1 MSIKPIVMAEACC
14 NHMGSLDIAKRM
26 IEVASTFSNANI
38 IKFQKRNV
46 KENLSPERYHGPHP
60 EPNNSFGKT
69 YGEHREALE
78 FSIEAHESLKEYCE
92 KLNII
97 YAVSV
102 FDLTSAKECISIA
115 SKIIKIPSALNLD
128 FKILEYVCKNHFG
141 EIHISTG
148 MTSFD
153 ELNSIIDF
161 VDSHSRL
168 KDTVI
173 YACTSSYPC
182 DYKDLYLNYI
192 KKLYDLLGSK
202 VKGVGFSGHH
212 NGIAADVAALT
223 LGARWFERHFTLDRA
238 WKGTDQA
245 ASLEPDG
252 LRKLIRDLSNVS
264 MALQDRP
271 AGILE
276 VEKFNH
282 HFHKENKAL
291 K

>member
-1 MSIKPIVMAEACC
+1 MAIKPVVMAEACC
-14 NHMGSLDIAKRM
+14 NHMGNVDIARRM
-26 IEVASTFSNANI
+26 IEVAATFSNANI

-46 KENLSPERYHGPHP
+46 KENLSPERYRGPHP
-60 EPNNSFGKT
+60 EPSNSFGNT

-78 FSIEAHESLKEYCE
+78 FSIETHASLKEYCE
-92 KLNII
+92 KLNIL

-102 FDLTSAKECISIA
+102 FDLTSAKECISIN

-128 FKILEYVCKNHFG
+128 FKILEYVCKKHSG

-148 MTSFD
+148 MTTFD
-153 ELNSIIDF
+153 ELNSLIAFIK
-161 VDSHSRL
+161 SHDRL

-182 DYKDLYLNYI
+182 NHQDLYLNYI
-192 KKLYDLLGSK
+192 KKLHDLLIPN
-202 VKGVGFSGHH
+202 VKGIGFSGHH

-252 LRKLIRDLSNVS
+252 LRKLIRDLHNVS

-271 AGILE
+271 SGILE